1 MDNLLAFVQRARRLS
16 YIDRCSN
23 TPHMR
28 PYSVAEHTLYLTLY
42 AMTFADI
49 ENDRDPYG
57 GHPNHIYEEGELYD
71 LLKVLRKGL
80 LHDTEETE
88 LGDILF
94 TTHNQSEEFK
104 EKLDELRT
112 MVVENVVFTELP
124 EGVQKAYIQL
134 WKTAKDDT
142 KEGRLIAAMDK
153 FEIVMFA
160 VDELRMGNEA
170 FRGVYNNA
178 RGILEKDF
186 PIKSMHEVLKQ
197 IWEIHG

>member
-1 MDNLLAFVQRARRLS
+1 MGDILAFLQRARRLS
-16 YIDRCSN
+16 YVDRCSN
-23 TPHMR
+23 TPHIR
-28 PYSVAEHTLYLTLY
+28 PYPVAEHSFYLTLY

-49 ENDRDPYG
+49 ENERDPYG
-57 GHPNHIYEEGELYD
+57 GHPNHFYEEGDLYD
-71 LLKVLRKGL
+71 LTKVLRKGL
-80 LHDTEETE
+80 LHDLEESET
-88 LGDILF
+88 GDILY
-94 TTHNQSEEFK
+94 TAHNRSEEFK
-104 EKLDELRT
+104 KKLDELRT

-134 WKTAKDDT
+134 WKTAKDET
-142 KEGRLIAAMDK
+142 KEGQLIAAMDK

-178 RGILEKDF
+178 VKILERDF